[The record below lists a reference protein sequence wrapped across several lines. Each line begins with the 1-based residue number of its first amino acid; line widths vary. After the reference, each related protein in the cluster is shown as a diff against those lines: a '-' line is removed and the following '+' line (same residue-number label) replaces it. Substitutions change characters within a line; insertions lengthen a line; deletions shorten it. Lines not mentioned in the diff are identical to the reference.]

1 MNSGETMLAA
11 VAPLPQWANFLALF
25 AVIVLSAFGVFLW
38 AVLFRKKRKRKHH
51 SRQRREQ
58 RKLNPTLA
66 ESGGLPPAREE
77 KNTDAS
83 TP

>member
-1 MNSGETMLAA
+1 MLAA
-11 VAPLPQWANFLALF
+11 GAPLPQWENFLALF
-25 AVIVLSAFGVFLW
+25 AVIVLSALAVFLW
-38 AVLFRKKRKRKHH
+38 AVLFRKKRRKRKYRSRHH
-51 SRQRREQ
+51 HEH

>member
-1 MNSGETMLAA
+1 MLAA
-11 VAPLPQWANFLALF
+11 AAPLPQWVNFLALF
-25 AVIVLSAFGVFLW
+25 AVIVLAAFAVFLW
-38 AVLFRKKRKRKHH
+38 AVFFRKKKRKRKHR
-51 SRQRREQ
+51 SRHRHEE

-77 KNTDAS
+77 KNTDAP

>member
-1 MNSGETMLAA
+1 MLAA
-11 VAPLPQWANFLALF
+11 FAPLPQWANFLALF

-38 AVLFRKKRKRKHH
+38 AVLFRKKRKRKHR
-51 SRQRREQ
+51 SRQRREP

-66 ESGGLPPAREE
+66 ENGGLPPAREE
-77 KNTDAS
+77 KNTDAP